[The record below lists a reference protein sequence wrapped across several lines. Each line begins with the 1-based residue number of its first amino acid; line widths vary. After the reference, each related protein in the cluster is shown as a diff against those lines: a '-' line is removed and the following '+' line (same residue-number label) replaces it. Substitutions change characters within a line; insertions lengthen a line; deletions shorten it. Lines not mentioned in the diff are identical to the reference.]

1 MSTSSATG
9 RTIDIGAVLSQVIET
24 YQKYLAVLVSA
35 ALVVFLPVAL
45 LAAIFANSG
54 AGSLLV
60 SVVSI
65 VASFWFTGVV
75 VRLVQDVQDGRLD
88 ASLGELFNS
97 VTPVLFPLILL
108 GIVAGIAIGIGFV
121 LLIVPGLILITI
133 WSVAAPALVVERTGV
148 FEALG
153 RSREL
158 VRGNGWQ
165 VFGVIVA
172 IFAITIVLAII
183 IGAIGAIGDSAVL
196 RFIVQLV
203 LNVLIAPVSALA
215 ASIIYFALLDARGE
229 GRPATIGGMAP
240 PMAPAPAPADAP
252 PPAAPVAPVAPV
264 PPAEGEGATDA
275 FGNPVAAP
283 EPPQVPGGFE
293 PPSSPPSGPRP
304 GGSIPPPGTPPPSTP

>member
-1 MSTSSATG
+1 MSSSSGTG
-9 RTIDIGAVLSQVIET
+9 SAIDIGAVLSQVVET
-24 YQKYLAVLVSA
+24 YQKYLGVLVSA
-35 ALVVFLPVAL
+35 ALIVFLPVAV
-45 LAAIFANSG
+45 LAAIFSNSG

-60 SVVSI
+60 SIVSI

-75 VRLVQDVQDGRLD
+75 VKLVQDVQDGRLD

-108 GIVAGIAIGIGFV
+108 GIVAGIGIGIGFV

-133 WSVAAPALVVERTGV
+133 WSVAAPALVLERTGV
-148 FEALG
+148 FESLG
-153 RSREL
+153 RSRAL

-215 ASIIYFALLDARGE
+215 ASIIYFALLASHGE
-229 GRPATIGGMAP
+229 GRPATVGGMEP
-240 PMAPAPAPADAP
+240 
-252 PPAAPVAPVAPV
+252 PVAPTPGDAPAQPQPLAPV
-264 PPAEGEGATDA
+264 PPAEGEDATDA

-283 EPPQVPGGFE
+283 EPPSQVPGGFE
-293 PPSSPPSGPRP
+293 PPSPPSGPRP
-304 GGSIPPPGTPPPSTP
+304 GGSIPPPSTPPPSAQ